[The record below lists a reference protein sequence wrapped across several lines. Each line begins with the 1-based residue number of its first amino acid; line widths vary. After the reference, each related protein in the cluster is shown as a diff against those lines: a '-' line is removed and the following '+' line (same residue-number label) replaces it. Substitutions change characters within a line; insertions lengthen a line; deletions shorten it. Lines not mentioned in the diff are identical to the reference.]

1 MESKEFKSGFSEVDY
16 KWDLRIRRSFFP
28 SFIIF
33 FMSIFLTD
41 KSLKYG
47 IEQVPMLTVC
57 VYYVYF
63 FVYTAYVYP
72 QRKKYN
78 QQLIDQIK
86 IPYFLKLIPIVLI
99 SVWVIT
105 VVFWSFL

>member
-1 MESKEFKSGFSEVDY
+1 MDSKVFKSGFSEVDY
-16 KWDLRIRRSFFP
+16 KWDSRIRRSIFP

-47 IEQVPMLTVC
+47 IEQVPMLTVY

-78 QQLIDQIK
+78 QQFEMIAEY
-86 IPYFLKLIPIVLI
+86 IPETRVYHAVVVNPEMCIIP
-99 SVWVIT
+99 
-105 VVFWSFL
+105 

>member
-1 MESKEFKSGFSEVDY
+1 MESKKLKSGFSEVDY
-16 KWDLRIRRSFFP
+16 KWDSRIRRSIFP
-28 SFIIF
+28 SFFIF

-47 IEQVPMLTVC
+47 IEH
-57 VYYVYF
+57 
-63 FVYTAYVYP
+63 P

-99 SVWVIT
+99 SVWVIS